1 MATIARVNSLPGTAP
16 LLSPYEVHEPSLVHP
31 SEDFTV
37 RLTTIS
43 KSVLD
48 AYGEKMQAGKW
59 GNQYFCLMS
68 HFGIGSNGG
77 KLPAKAIN
85 YVEDIR
91 QINSNILSV
100 WGENIKHVRDYRD
113 TGADGEAGRVYIGT
127 SAFCQSIGNTPLED
141 IHQAYVAVS
150 ELVGRF
156 APELAP
162 YTIAGSLALDGILLI
177 VDKLTHNPS
186 EVLKSQISLYP
197 ASLGALPHGDA
208 YLQKGSYAFFF
219 TDTNISDFA
228 MTPSGEIV
236 PSQRNGMKPP
246 PYVVINIADGIV
258 DAPSSE
264 ALTASV
270 GLDIFEKYDHRF
282 ALPEKA
288 DNAAQ
293 GTALL
298 NGLQKVGE
306 SYYLFSRL
314 RRYEEL
320 NHKANKSAMEIKRM
334 EALKEE
340 IEKTFPSIKL
350 GM

>member
-1 MATIARVNSLPGTAP
+1 MATIARVNNLPGTAP
-16 LLSPYEVHEPSLVHP
+16 LLSPYEAHEPSLVHP

-68 HFGIGSNGG
+68 HFGIGSNEG

-85 YVEDIR
+85 YVDDIR
-91 QINSNILSV
+91 QISSNILSL

-113 TGADGEAGRVYIGT
+113 IGSGGKAGRVYIGT
-127 SAFCQSIGNTPLED
+127 SAFCQSIGQTPLQD
-141 IHQAYVAVS
+141 IHQAYAAVS
-150 ELVGRF
+150 DLVGRF

-197 ASLGALPHGDA
+197 ASLGTLPHGDA

-219 TDTNISDFA
+219 TDTNISDYL

-236 PSQRNGMKPP
+236 PSQRNGAKPP
-246 PYVVINIADGIV
+246 PYVVINIAEGIV

-264 ALTASV
+264 ALTTAV

-282 ALPEKA
+282 AIPEKA

-293 GTALL
+293 GKVLL
-298 NGLQKVGE
+298 EGLQKVGE
-306 SYYLFSRL
+306 SYYLVSRL

-320 NHKANKSAMEIKRM
+320 NQKASKSAMEIRRM

-340 IEKTFPSIKL
+340 IQKTFPSIRL
-350 GM
+350 DM